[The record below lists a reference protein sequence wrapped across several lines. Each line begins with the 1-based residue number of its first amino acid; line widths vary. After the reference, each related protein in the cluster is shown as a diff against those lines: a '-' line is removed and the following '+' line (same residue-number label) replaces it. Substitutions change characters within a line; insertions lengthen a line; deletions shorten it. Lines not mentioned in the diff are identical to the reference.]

1 MFYLYISL
9 RSDEMENSSS
19 ADSSLFHNRFVQVIM
34 TSGVLLQIGIWV
46 RNFAILLF
54 VMEKTHNNPFAVS
67 MISVAEFTPI
77 FIFSFIGGTYAD
89 RWRPKRT
96 MVWCDLLSAISVLI
110 VLLAIIFGTWQ
121 AVFFVTFISA
131 ILSQFSQPSA
141 MKLFKIH
148 VPAEKLQTGMAMFQT
163 LMAIFMIIGPM
174 MGTFVYQRFGINI
187 AIGVM
192 GVAFLLSAAV
202 LTFLPA
208 DEKEEN
214 KQLEANFWKELRD
227 GFRYVWK
234 RKALTVL
241 GGVFAVAGLAVG
253 IIQPLAIFIVME
265 RLGLPKE
272 SLQWL
277 LATNGTAMLIGGG
290 VLVGLSKKISPQK
303 LLALGLLVN
312 GISIIGIGISRNL
325 VITFGLE
332 FFNGLFMPC
341 IHIGINTLILQFTE
355 EEFVGRVN
363 GVLNPLF
370 MGAMVI
376 TMSLTGWLK
385 IQFSLVTMYVV
396 SGVLFFLGMILTAQ
410 LFNVVN
416 TNEETKLI
424 ADEE

>member
-1 MFYLYISL
+1 
-9 RSDEMENSSS
+9 MESSS
-19 ADSSLFHNRFVQVIM
+19 SVDSGLIKNRFIQVIM
-34 TSGVLLQIGIWV
+34 TSGVLLQVGIWV

-54 VMEKTHNNPFAVS
+54 VMEKTQNDPFAVS
-67 MISVAEFTPI
+67 MISVAEFAPI
-77 FIFSFIGGTYAD
+77 FIFSFVGGTYAD

-96 MVWCDLLSAISVLI
+96 MVWCDLLSAVSVLI
-110 VLLAIIFGTWQ
+110 VLFAIIFGTWQ

-148 VPAEKLQTGMAMFQT
+148 VPVEKLQSGMAMFQT

-174 MGTFVYQRFGINI
+174 MGTFVYQRFGINV

-192 GVAFLLSAAV
+192 GAAFLLSAGV

-214 KQLEANFWKELRD
+214 KQLDTNFWRELSD

-234 RKALTVL
+234 RKMLTIL

-253 IIQPLAIFIVME
+253 IIQPLMIFVVIE

-277 LATNGTAMLIGGG
+277 LATNGAAMLIGGG
-290 VLVGLSKKISPQK
+290 VLMGISKKISPQK
-303 LLALGLLVN
+303 LLALGMLVN
-312 GISIIGIGISRNL
+312 GISIIGIGMSTNL
-325 VITFGLE
+325 AITFGLE

-341 IHIGINTLILQFTE
+341 IHIGVNTLILQLTE

-376 TMSLTGWLK
+376 TMSLAGWLK
-385 IQFSLVTMYVV
+385 IQFSLVVMYVV
-396 SGVLFFLGMILTAQ
+396 SGVLFFLGVILTVQ
-410 LFNVVN
+410 LFNRVN
-416 TNEETKLI
+416 TNEGDKLTTHK
-424 ADEE
+424 E

>member
-1 MFYLYISL
+1 MQSNTPDTTGIF
-9 RSDEMENSSS
+9 R
-19 ADSSLFHNRFVQVIM
+19 NRFVQVIM
-34 TSGVLLQIGIWV
+34 ISGILLQIGIWV

-67 MISVAEFTPI
+67 MISVAEFAPI

-110 VLLAIIFGTWQ
+110 VLFTIIFSTWQ
-121 AVFFVTFISA
+121 AVFFVTFISS

-148 VPAEKLQTGMAMFQT
+148 VPIEKLQMGMAMFQT

-174 MGTFVYQRFGINI
+174 MGTLVYQRFGINI

-202 LTFLPA
+202 LTFLPT

-214 KQLEANFWKELRD
+214 KELQANFWQELSD
-227 GFRYVWK
+227 GFRYVWE
-234 RKALTVL
+234 RKVLTIL
-241 GGVFAVAGLAVG
+241 GGVFAIAGLAVG
-253 IIQPLAIFIVME
+253 IIQPLGIFIIME

-272 SLQWL
+272 NLQWL
-277 LATNGTAMLIGGG
+277 LAANGAAMLIGGG
-290 VLVGLSKKISPQK
+290 VLLGLSKKISPQK
-303 LLALGLLVN
+303 LLAIGMLAN
-312 GISIIGIGISRNL
+312 AISIVGIGLSANWI
-325 VITFGLE
+325 ITLAFQFL
-332 FFNGLFMPC
+332 NGLFMPC
-341 IHIGINTLILQFTE
+341 IQIGINTLILQLTE

-376 TMSLTGWLK
+376 TMSLAGWLK
-385 IQFSLVTMYVV
+385 IQFSLVAMYMLA
-396 SGVLFFLGMILTAQ
+396 GGLFFLGVLLTAQ
-410 LFNVVN
+410 LFNIPIL
-416 TNEETKLI
+416 NEKDKLI
-424 ADEE
+424 SDAN

>member
-1 MFYLYISL
+1 MQSNTPDTTGIF
-9 RSDEMENSSS
+9 R
-19 ADSSLFHNRFVQVIM
+19 NRFVQVIM
-34 TSGVLLQIGIWV
+34 FSGVLLQIGIWV

-54 VMEKTHNNPFAVS
+54 VMEKTHNNPFAIS
-67 MISVAEFTPI
+67 MISVAEFAPI

-110 VLLAIIFGTWQ
+110 VLFTIIFSTWQ
-121 AVFFVTFISA
+121 AVFFVTFISS

-148 VPAEKLQTGMAMFQT
+148 VPIEKLQMGMAMFQT

-174 MGTFVYQRFGINI
+174 MGTLVYQRFGINI

-214 KQLEANFWKELRD
+214 KELQANFWQELSD
-227 GFRYVWK
+227 GFRYVWE
-234 RKALTVL
+234 RKVLTILTIL
-241 GGVFAVAGLAVG
+241 GGVFAIAGLAVG
-253 IIQPLAIFIVME
+253 IIQPLGIFIIME

-272 SLQWL
+272 NLQWL
-277 LATNGTAMLIGGG
+277 LAANGAAMLIGGG
-290 VLVGLSKKISPQK
+290 VLLGLSKKISPQK
-303 LLALGLLVN
+303 LLAIGMLAN
-312 GISIIGIGISRNL
+312 AISIVGIGLSTNWI
-325 VITFGLE
+325 ITLAFQFL
-332 FFNGLFMPC
+332 NGLFMPC
-341 IHIGINTLILQFTE
+341 IQIGINTLILQLTE

-376 TMSLTGWLK
+376 TMSLAGWLK
-385 IQFSLVTMYVV
+385 IQFSLVAMYMLA
-396 SGVLFFLGMILTAQ
+396 GGLFFLGVLLTAQ
-410 LFNVVN
+410 LFNIPIL
-416 TNEETKLI
+416 NEKDKLI
-424 ADEE
+424 SDAN

>member
-1 MFYLYISL
+1 
-9 RSDEMENSSS
+9 MESSSS
-19 ADSSLFHNRFVQVIM
+19 ADTSLFQNRFVQVIM
-34 TSGVLLQIGIWV
+34 ASGILLQIGIWV

-54 VMEKTHNNPFAVS
+54 VMERTQNDPFAVS
-67 MISVAEFTPI
+67 MISVAEFAPI
-77 FIFSFIGGTYAD
+77 FIFSFVGGTYAD

-96 MVWCDLLSAISVLI
+96 MVWCDLLSAVSVLI
-110 VLLAIIFGTWQ
+110 VLFAIIFGTWQ

-148 VPAEKLQTGMAMFQT
+148 VPVEKLQAGMAMFQT

-174 MGTFVYQRFGINI
+174 MGTFVYQRFGINV

-192 GVAFLLSAAV
+192 GAAFLLSAVV

-214 KQLEANFWKELRD
+214 KQLEANFWRELSD

-234 RKALTVL
+234 RKMLTIL

-253 IIQPLAIFIVME
+253 IIQPLMIFVVIE

-277 LATNGTAMLIGGG
+277 LATNGAAMLIGGG
-290 VLVGLSKKISPQK
+290 VLMSLSKKISPQK
-303 LLALGLLVN
+303 LLALGMLVN
-312 GISIIGIGISRNL
+312 GISVVGIGISTNL
-325 VITFGLE
+325 AITFGLE

-341 IHIGINTLILQFTE
+341 IHIGINTLILQLTE

-370 MGAMVI
+370 MGAMVV
-376 TMSLTGWLK
+376 TMSLAGWLK
-385 IQFSLVTMYVV
+385 IEFSLVIMYVAA
-396 SGVLFFLGMILTAQ
+396 GALFFLGALLTAQ
-410 LFNVVN
+410 LFNKAN
-416 TNEETKLI
+416 FNEKDKLI
-424 ADEE
+424 ADGE

>member
-1 MFYLYISL
+1 
-9 RSDEMENSSS
+9 MENSSS

-174 MGTFVYQRFGINI
+174 MGTFVYQRFGINV

-214 KQLEANFWKELRD
+214 KQLEANFWKELSD
-227 GFRYVWK
+227 GFHYVWK

-277 LATNGTAMLIGGG
+277 LATNGAAMLIGGG

-363 GVLNPLF
+363 GFLNPLF